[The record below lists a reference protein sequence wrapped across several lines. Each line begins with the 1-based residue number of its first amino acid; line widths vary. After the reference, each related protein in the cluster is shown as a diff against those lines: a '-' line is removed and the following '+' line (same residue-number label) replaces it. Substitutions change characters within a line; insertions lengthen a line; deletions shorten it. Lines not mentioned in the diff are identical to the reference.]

1 MKVPLLIGNNFA
13 VLVGAYELARRG
25 IRVNLLT
32 DNKPLGGHFAGIH
45 IGGRDFDVGMVMLE
59 KRMQDSSSS
68 DLRTY
73 GASMRNDW
81 TRFGGMA
88 ARWLDEQENLRRVP
102 TPTCLVRGRIVP
114 DYLISNRLDVFVG
127 GDVSGPAP
135 LSCDD
140 EHHASHKT
148 TSTAYDALSYAE
160 AAKLNHGEALH
171 ARFIE
176 PYIRK
181 SLGVT
186 SNSFLARYHRAA
198 WVPLYY
204 PETLSGALA
213 GEPTLAEY
221 PFWTTHNGFVG
232 QLVKN
237 LLGELENQTNV
248 TLVDRTVISLQ
259 WEGGQWNAA
268 VDGGEMWSGEQLALG
283 LTPARA
289 HALLGTTPPVHGL
302 SASVTLLFAIV
313 RANAIG
319 RAHGCL
325 MVVDEDYAAY
335 RLTDQDTLAG
345 INPEWHRVVVEVR
358 TEQLAKQY
366 PQLDAEAALEKE
378 LRLLMAVDS
387 EDGNAVQV
395 LKCIAVP
402 NALGLPTVSVVTELR
417 SANASFSEVTRG
429 AALTGGLLG
438 YGVSSFNDQL
448 IQGLKI
454 AEEFS
459 GR

>member
-1 MKVPLLIGNNFA
+1 MKEPLLIGSSFA

-25 IRVNLLT
+25 MRVNLLT
-32 DNKPLGGHFAGIH
+32 DGKQLGGHFAGMH
-45 IGGRDFDVGMVMLE
+45 IDGHDFDIGMVMLE
-59 KRMQDSSSS
+59 KRLHAGGSP

-73 GASMRNDW
+73 DAGMRNDW
-81 TRFGGMA
+81 TRFGSIA
-88 ARWLDEQENLRRVP
+88 ARWLDAQDNLRRVP
-102 TPTCLVRGRIVP
+102 TPTCLVQGSIVP
-114 DYLISNRLDVFVG
+114 DYLITNRLDVFAG
-127 GDVSGPAP
+127 IGVSGPAP

-140 EHHASHKT
+140 DCHASHKT
-148 TSTAYDALSYAE
+148 TSTAYDTLSYAD
-160 AAKLNHGEALH
+160 AARLNHGEALH
-171 ARFIE
+171 SRFVE

-181 SLGVT
+181 SLGVS

-204 PETLSGALA
+204 PETLSGALC
-213 GEPTLAEY
+213 GEAALAEY

-237 LLGELENQTNV
+237 LLGWLENQSNV
-248 TLVDRTVISLQ
+248 TLIDRTVLSLKH
-259 WEGGQWNAA
+259 EGGQWTAA
-268 VDGGEMWSGEQLALG
+268 VDGGKQWGGAQLALG

-289 HALLGTTPPVHGL
+289 HALLGTTPPAHGL
-302 SASVTLLFAIV
+302 SASVTLLFSLV

-319 RAHGCL
+319 RTYGCL

-345 INPEWHRVVVEVR
+345 NNPEWHRVVVEVR

-366 PQLDAEAALEKE
+366 PRLGAEAALEKE
-378 LRLLMAVDS
+378 LRLLLDIDS
-387 EDGNAVQV
+387 EDGKAVQV
-395 LKCIAVP
+395 LKCLNVT
-402 NALGLPTVSVVTELR
+402 NALGLPTAAVVADLR
-417 SANASFSEVTRG
+417 NANENFNEVTKG
-429 AALTGGLLG
+429 ATLTAGLLG

-454 AEEFS
+454 AVEFS
-459 GR
+459 GQ